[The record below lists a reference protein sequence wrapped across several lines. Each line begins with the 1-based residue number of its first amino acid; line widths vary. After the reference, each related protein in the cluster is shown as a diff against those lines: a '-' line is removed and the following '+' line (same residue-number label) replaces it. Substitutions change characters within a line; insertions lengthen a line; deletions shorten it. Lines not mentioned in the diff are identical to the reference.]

1 MILLL
6 TGTPG
11 TGKTTI
17 SRLLADK
24 LEARLVAVNQLVDQ
38 EHLYTGLEPEKHY
51 KIVDIPTLLEEMG
64 RISQDYQDSEDWLIF
79 EGHLSH
85 YYPEADMVVVLRASP
100 PILRERLKK
109 RKWKPEKVK
118 ENLEAEALDICAWEA
133 GDIHG
138 AQAQEI
144 DTTHSTPQ
152 DVVNAIMEI
161 IRGEKTSPLGGVNF
175 LDQMEF

>member
-17 SRLLADK
+17 SSLLAHK
-24 LEARLVAVNQLVDQ
+24 LEARLVAVNHLVEQ
-38 EHLYTGLEPEKHY
+38 KHLYTGLEPEKHY
-51 KIVDIPTLLEEMG
+51 KIVDIPALLEEMDD
-64 RISQDYQDSEDWLIF
+64 ISQDYLDNKDWLIF

-85 YYPEADMVVVLRASP
+85 YYPEADLVVVLRASP
-100 PILRERLKK
+100 PVLRERLLK
-109 RKWKPEKVK
+109 RKWKKEKVR

-138 AQAQEI
+138 TEAQEI
-144 DTTHSTPQ
+144 DTTHQTPRE
-152 DVVNAIMEI
+152 VVNSIMEI
-161 IRGEKTSPLGGVNF
+161 IRDGKKSPVGGVNF

>member
-17 SRLLADK
+17 SRLLAHK
-24 LEARLVAVNQLVDQ
+24 LEARLVTINELVDQ
-38 EHLYTGLEPEKHY
+38 KHLYNGLDPEKHY
-51 KIVDIPTLLEEMG
+51 KVVDIPDLLQEMEK
-64 RISQDYQDSEDWLIF
+64 ISQDYQNSEDWLIF

-85 YYPEADMVVVLRASP
+85 LYQPADLVVVLRTSP
-100 PILRERLKK
+100 PILSERLQK
-109 RKWKPEKVK
+109 RDWKEEKVK

-138 AQAQEI
+138 TQAQEI
-144 DTTHSTPQ
+144 DTTSSLPG
-152 DVVNAIMEI
+152 DVVKTI
-161 IRGEKTSPLGGVNF
+161 IGIISGEKTYPVGGVNF
-175 LDQMEF
+175 LDQMDF

>member
-17 SRLLADK
+17 SRLLSQE
-24 LEARLVAVNQLVDQ
+24 LEAKLVLVNQLVDQ
-38 EHLYTGLEPEKHY
+38 KHLYTGLDPEKNY
-51 KIVDIPTLLEEMG
+51 KIVDLPNLLGEMDE
-64 RISQDYQDSEDWLIF
+64 ISQNYQGSKDWLIF

-85 YYPEADMVVVLRASP
+85 YYQPADLVVVLRASP
-100 PILRERLKK
+100 SILEKRLEK
-109 RKWKPEKVK
+109 RGWKPEKIK

-138 AQAQEI
+138 ALAQEV
-144 DTTHSTPQ
+144 DTTHKMPQ
-152 DVVNAIMEI
+152 DVVKTIIEI
-161 IRGEKTSPLGGVNF
+161 IRGERTSPLGGVNF
-175 LDQMEF
+175 LDQMDL

>member
-17 SRLLADK
+17 SRLLSDK
-24 LEARLVAVNQLVDQ
+24 LNARLVAVNQLVDQ
-38 EHLYTGLEPEKHY
+38 KHLYTGLDPDKHY
-51 KIVDIPTLLEEMG
+51 KIVDIQALIQEMDEAAQNY
-64 RISQDYQDSEDWLIF
+64 RDSEDWLIL

-85 YYPEADMVVVLRASP
+85 YYQPADLVVVLRASP
-100 PILRERLKK
+100 PILEERLKN

-138 AQAQEI
+138 ALAQEV
-144 DTTHSTPQ
+144 DTTHKMPQ
-152 DVVNAIMEI
+152 DVVKTIIEI
-161 IRGEKTSPLGGVNF
+161 IRGERTSPLGGVNF
-175 LDQMEF
+175 LDQMDL

>member
-11 TGKTTI
+11 TGKTTV
-17 SRLLADK
+17 SRLLTDQ

-38 EHLYTGLEPEKHY
+38 KHLYTGLEPEKHY
-51 KIVDIPTLLEEMG
+51 KIVDIPALLEEMEK
-64 RISQDYQDSEDWLIF
+64 IVQDYRDNGDWLIF

-85 YYPEADMVVVLRASP
+85 YYPEADLVVVLRASP
-100 PILRERLKK
+100 LLLQERLKK
-109 RKWKPEKVK
+109 RKWKPEKVR

-138 AQAQEI
+138 EMAQEI
-144 DTTHSTPQ
+144 DTTHKTPLE
-152 DVVNAIMEI
+152 VANSIMKI
-161 IRGEKTSPLGGVNF
+161 IRGEKSSPVGVVNF
-175 LDQMEF
+175 LDQVEF

>member
-17 SRLLADK
+17 SQLLAKK
-24 LEARLVAVNQLVDQ
+24 LEARLVAVNQLV
-38 EHLYTGLEPEKHY
+38 EEKHLYTGLDPEKHY
-51 KIVDIPTLLEEMG
+51 KIVDIPALLENMDEIG
-64 RISQDYQDSEDWLIF
+64 QDYQDRADWLIF

-85 YYPEADMVVVLRASP
+85 YYPAADLVVVLRASP

-144 DTTHSTPQ
+144 DTTQKTPP
-152 DVVNAIMEI
+152 DVLDAILGLVK
-161 IRGEKTSPLGGVNF
+161 GETTSPVGGVNF
-175 LDQMEF
+175 LDQMDL

>member
-17 SRLLADK
+17 SQALAPK

-38 EHLYTGLEPEKHY
+38 KHLYTGLDPEKHY
-51 KIVDIPTLLEEMG
+51 KIVDIPALLEEMN
-64 RISQDYQDSEDWLIF
+64 RISQNYMDSEDWLIF

-85 YYPEADMVVVLRASP
+85 YYQPADLVVVLRASP
-100 PILRERLKK
+100 PLLKERLKK
-109 RKWKPEKVK
+109 REWKPEKVK

-138 AQAQEI
+138 DHAQEV
-144 DTTHSTPQ
+144 DTTQSGPEE
-152 DVVNAIMEI
+152 VVNTILRI

-175 LDQMEF
+175 LDQMDF